1 MERRTRKKLCKSIL
15 SDHEFFSSSVKKI
28 DSLWKTASDG
38 GQELSRADEEEFLEI
53 IDSLIFQHEILIQS
67 YQEKDNE

>member
-1 MERRTRKKLCKSIL
+1 MEKRTKKKLCKSIL

-38 GQELSRADEEEFLEI
+38 EQELSRADEEEFFEI
-53 IDSLIFQHEILIQS
+53 IDSMLFQHETLIQS
-67 YQEKDNE
+67 YQEKDND